1 MLTVTERRRRSRTHP
16 YAIRFEKQARS
27 RTEARALEAEAF
39 ALADDLDQIWA
50 YVAGVPLFPRITT
63 LTIARAPMG
72 WKTNAVRIKRRLP
85 SDGGYVV
92 RERLISRYLV
102 TLPRPPLAAALDAVQ
117 AWRGADQV
125 TKHLMGLHLASLREG
140 TPSAAMIFL
149 AKALELVRAIL
160 PGRTDEQRQRALP
173 LDIQQRLSRSLH
185 WLYSIAN
192 QRQEVRHI
200 VRDHSRLELH
210 NTLTREE
217 GRDYRFEGDLVVRA
231 VIAGRLG
238 IPLALRRRE
247 SAA

>member
-1 MLTVTERRRRSRTHP
+1 MLTVTERRRRSRTLP
-16 YAIRFEKQARS
+16 YVIRLEGQARS
-27 RTEARALEAEAF
+27 RTEAATLEAQAF
-39 ALADDLDQIWA
+39 ELADDLDQIWP

-63 LTIARAPMG
+63 LTIARAPLG
-72 WKTNAVRIKRRLP
+72 WKTNAPRMKRKLP
-85 SDGGYVV
+85 AEGGYVV
-92 RERLISRYLV
+92 RERFINRYLV
-102 TLPRPPLAAALDAVQ
+102 TLPRPPLAAALDLVQ

-140 TPSAAMIFL
+140 TPSAALIFL

-173 LDIQQRLSRSLH
+173 PDIQQQLSRSLH

-192 QRQEVRHI
+192 QRQEVRH
-200 VRDHSRLELH
+200 VVKDPTRLELH

-238 IPLALRRRE
+238 VPLVFRRR